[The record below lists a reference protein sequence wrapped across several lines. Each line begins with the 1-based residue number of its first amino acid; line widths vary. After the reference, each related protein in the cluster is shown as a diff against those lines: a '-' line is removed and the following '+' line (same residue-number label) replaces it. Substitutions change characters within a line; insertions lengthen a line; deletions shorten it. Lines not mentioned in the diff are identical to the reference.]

1 MILFPKDRQAG
12 LRLSLRL
19 TARTRQM
26 DFSKGLD
33 ISSDARRSTGTL
45 YIVSTPLG
53 NMEDITLRALRI
65 LKEVHLVA
73 AEDTRNTGLLLK
85 HHHIETPLTSYFE
98 GNEKKKKDLIL
109 SRLQEGSHVALV
121 SDAGTPGISDPGF
134 RLIHLAI
141 ENGISVVPVPG
152 PSAVIAALSISGL
165 PTDAFVF
172 RGFLPHKSKKRR
184 EILEQLAHVRETV
197 IIYESPH
204 RISETLAD
212 IAEILGDRDMVLARE
227 LTKVYEEVLRGTVRE
242 IQNRIGERKLKG
254 EITLV
259 ISGKTRKS
267 VSLPTGSHQSNESEK
282 DQ

>member
-1 MILFPKDRQAG
+1 
-12 LRLSLRL
+12 
-19 TARTRQM
+19 
-26 DFSKGLD
+26 
-33 ISSDARRSTGTL
+33 
-45 YIVSTPLG
+45 
-53 NMEDITLRALRI
+53 
-65 LKEVHLVA
+65 
-73 AEDTRNTGLLLK
+73 
-85 HHHIETPLTSYFE
+85 
-98 GNEKKKKDLIL
+98 
-109 SRLQEGSHVALV
+109 
-121 SDAGTPGISDPGF
+121 
-134 RLIHLAI
+134 
-141 ENGISVVPVPG
+141 
-152 PSAVIAALSISGL
+152 VIAALSISGL

>member
-1 MILFPKDRQAG
+1 
-12 LRLSLRL
+12 
-19 TARTRQM
+19 M

-267 VSLPTGSHQSNESEK
+267 VSLPTGPHQSNESEK

>member
-1 MILFPKDRQAG
+1 MIFFPRDRQAG